1 MRQPIQWGASA
12 LSAFLLIS
20 ACGGDGKQT
29 AQPVT
34 SVPESACGDGV
45 DNDHD
50 GQIDCADLDC
60 RIAGGSCALAT
71 PLDRTVVTTL
81 AESAAFLYTGPDPL
95 QKDADSKVFDARRI
109 ALLRGRVVDETGS
122 PLAGVRVSI
131 ASHSE
136 YGYTLTRPDGLFDLA
151 VNGGERLLVEYDKDG
166 LVSVQR
172 AAQPGWQRYGRVP
185 DVGMVAQS
193 PRTTEVPSESSDTQS
208 LSGDAV
214 DGGLGKHQP
223 FLIFQPGTTSTAMLA
238 DGSKKELSS
247 IHVHVTE
254 YPLEKNSP
262 AQWTRTA
269 RFAPGT
275 LPSSSGVHYGLDITT
290 DEAAALGAKHV
301 TFSKPVALYVENV
314 LGLPVGTAVPTG
326 YYDPSTGQWQSSPG
340 GRVLKVLDV
349 SGSAVKVDVDGDG
362 AADSGSKL
370 DALGVTSAELAKLGQ
385 HYKAGSV
392 VWRATVTHFSSWDMF
407 FPVASPLT
415 ATAPSTSAVDV
426 RTIEVPSRRGN
437 AVVET
442 QAAGQSIGIAG
453 TPYSLHYQSDRTM
466 AYGPGHELEVPLIG
480 DVVPPGL
487 NGVLSTV
494 EIAGQQ
500 YHQYFDPSANL
511 HHVVTWDGNDGFGRS
526 LQGPQTA
533 SVSITFFYDGAFA
546 IGESFGN
553 AALATP
559 GVDTSIDV
567 PNGTLTAT
575 FEMPVGVWD
584 AKAYGLGGFSLD
596 VLHAYDPAH
605 QTIFFGWGDTRA
617 AHNVA
622 LAITQPAKSFD
633 VGTPDNVA
641 VAADGSVFV
650 TDDQQFNETAPGRIF
665 RVAPDGTTTVVA
677 GPGASS
683 SGANVVMGSPQG
695 LVIKADGS
703 LIAADYLGNAI
714 RAIHPDGTTTTLV
727 SENADDNPE
736 VEANL
741 EALDGLALGQREE
754 LYIVNG
760 DQVLRLEGGVLARF
774 AGVASSAVGGD
785 QSGDGGPA
793 LNAILVTPSAVAV
806 GPDGSVYISEVGKDG
821 VGGGHRVRRVFP
833 DGTIRTVAGTG
844 KEGFS
849 GDGHQGTAAELS
861 KPHGLAVAPDGT
873 LYIADQG
880 NARIRRVTPDGL
892 IQTIFGGGN
901 EKPENATL
909 AAKAKID
916 SPDGLALGK
925 DGALYVAAQRALY
938 RIAPGMPAI
947 AAADSVIPSS
957 DGRTLYQFDARG
969 RHEATLDAMTGVT
982 VLTFAYDDAG
992 RIASVEDENGKK
1004 TTIER
1009 GSDGAPRAIVAP
1021 FGQRTTLEPD
1031 RAGNLK
1037 TVTDPLGRAV
1047 KLGYDDSG
1055 RLVQV
1060 TDPSKG
1066 IHSFGYDPAGRLTSV
1081 TDPTGYKETLALNE
1095 TPTGH
1100 TVTVT
1105 TPAQRATSYS
1115 EDTVAGTLTRSVR
1128 LPDKT
1133 QQQWS
1138 DALVSRTDTAA
1149 DGTVTTTYY
1158 DRDSAFGAQSLV
1170 PTEIDVATP
1179 GGRQLTVSPQR
1190 TKKLTDID
1198 NPLSLEVWDELVQ
1211 INDRTYESVYKRS
1224 DRTLVTTTPEG
1235 RTSTTT
1241 LDTKGRTLDVTA
1253 SGVASVHYD
1262 YDDAGHVTQV
1272 TRRAGR
1278 ETRSES
1284 FTYGTDGLLATTTDS
1299 MKHVTVFMRDNGG
1312 RVTQVTLPDTNRIV
1326 WGLDP
1331 NDNVTAITPPG
1342 KNPHEFTYNDANLL
1356 TTVTPPPVQGAKSP
1370 ALTVGASQYDYD
1382 TDFAVT
1388 KIERSDG
1395 RDIAFDYDS
1404 SGRLTSMSLEKAKIS
1419 YGYDSGGALASV
1431 NRSDSVRVDVRHDG
1445 PLWTSTKWSGAIK
1458 GSVKA
1463 DYDENFWLS
1472 SLTVNDASTVDFAY
1486 DKDGLVTGASATG
1499 GALTLTRDPDTG
1511 MVTSTSLG
1519 TVDTATS
1526 FNPFGEVTNLS
1537 AAFGG
1542 TDAFSQSID
1551 RDSLGRITHIAEVI
1565 GGDTHDL
1572 HYSYDQV
1579 GRLTEAERDGSI
1591 TDYEYDA
1598 NGNRTRVTVD
1608 GVETAKGTYDAQDRI
1623 QSYGTATFE
1632 QTAQGDLVR
1641 RTDGPSTLE
1650 LTYDELGNLTKAI
1663 ASDGS
1668 KASTVEYVVDGF
1680 GRRVAERVNGAFS
1693 KSWLYR
1699 DALRPI
1705 SEVNAD
1711 GTFMHFVYTSG
1722 DSAPDFILRSGKPY
1736 RVVKDHLGSV
1746 RLVVNAETGDVVQQ
1760 LDYDEFGQV
1769 LQDTNPGFQPF
1780 GFAGGLYDAPTG
1792 LVRFGARDYDA
1803 TVGRWVTK
1811 DPRGFAGG
1819 DTNLYAY
1826 CASDPINHMDPTGL
1840 DDDDIAVAKGILEW
1854 LIELPMCAVFGCS
1867 EAGGAAG
1874 EKIHSMSE
1882 GEKVLQ
1888 SATFFALGTAGGI
1901 ARAGRVGKALL
1912 RGQENIRR
1920 FATLNEARA
1929 AARAFA
1935 ELGDDA
1941 VNFVQEI
1948 GPLKGR
1954 VTGRMSADGLRGWR
1968 IDFDAT
1974 KGMHINWWDRTAGA
1988 ARSVWRYGANIV
2000 EGATVDDF
2008 YALLQHFP

>member
-1 MRQPIQWGASA
+1 M
-12 LSAFLLIS
+12 
-20 ACGGDGKQT
+20 
-29 AQPVT
+29 
-34 SVPESACGDGV
+34 

-60 RIAGGSCALAT
+60 RIAGGSCSLAP
-71 PLDRTVVTTL
+71 PLDRSVASTL
-81 AESAAFLYTGPDPL
+81 GEAAAFLYSGPDPL
-95 QKDADSKVFDARRI
+95 QKDADAKAFDARRI
-109 ALLRGRVVDETGS
+109 ALLRGHVVDQSGS
-122 PLAGVRVSI
+122 SLAGVRVS
-131 ASHSE
+131 ASAHPE
-136 YGYTLTRPDGLFDLA
+136 YGYTFTRPDGLFDLA
-151 VNGGERLLVEYDKDG
+151 VNGGARLLLDYEKDG

-172 AAQPGWQRYGRVP
+172 VVQPGWQRYARAP
-185 DVGMVAQS
+185 EVGMVAQS
-193 PRTTEVPSESSDTQS
+193 SRTSEVRGHADDAQS
-208 LSGDAV
+208 VSGDAV
-214 DGGLGKHQP
+214 EDGFGKHQP
-223 FLIFQPGTTSTAMLA
+223 FLVFQPRTTATAKLD
-238 DGSKKELSS
+238 DGSEKELSS

-254 YPLEKNSP
+254 YPLEKTSP
-262 AQWTRTA
+262 AHWTRTA

-290 DEAAALGAKHV
+290 DEATRLGAKHV
-301 TFSKPVALYVENV
+301 MFSKPVALYVENV

-340 GRVLKVLDV
+340 GRVVKVLDI
-349 SGSAVKVDVDGDG
+349 SGGAATMDIDGDG
-362 AADSGSKL
+362 TADTGAKL
-370 DALGVTSAELAKLGQ
+370 DAVGITSAELTKVAG
-385 HYKAGSV
+385 HFKAGSV
-392 VWRATVTHFSSWDMF
+392 LWRASVSHFSSWDMF
-407 FPVASPLT
+407 FPVASQPT

-437 AVVET
+437 EVVET
-442 QAAGQSIGIAG
+442 QALGQSIGVAG

-466 AYGPGHELEVPLIG
+466 AYGPGYQLEVPLIG
-480 DVVPPGL
+480 DTVPPGL

-500 YHQYFDPSANL
+500 YQQYFDPSANL

-526 LQGPQTA
+526 LQGPQLA

-546 IGESFGN
+546 IGESFGS

-584 AKAYGLGGFSLD
+584 AKGYGLGGFSLD

-622 LAITQPAKSFD
+622 LAVTQPAKSFD
-633 VGTPDNVA
+633 VGTPDNVT
-641 VAADGSVFV
+641 VAADGSIFV
-650 TDDQQFNETAPGRIF
+650 TDDEQFDETAPGRIF

-677 GPGASS
+677 GLGASG

-695 LVIKADGS
+695 LVIKSDGTI
-703 LIAADYLGNAI
+703 IAADYLGNAI
-714 RAIHPDGTTTTLV
+714 RAIHPDGSMTTLV
-727 SENADDNPE
+727 SENADDNPD
-736 VEANL
+736 VEASL

-760 DQVLRLEGGVLARF
+760 NEVFRLEGGMLAPF
-774 AGVASSAVGGD
+774 AGVADANDSAGGD
-785 QSGDGGPA
+785 QSGDGGAA

-806 GPDGSVYISEVGKDG
+806 GPDGSVYVSEVGKDG
-821 VGGGHRVRRVFP
+821 VAGGHRVRRILP

-844 KEGFS
+844 NEGFS
-849 GDGHQGTAAELS
+849 GDGHQATAAALS

-892 IQTIFGGGN
+892 IQTIFGGGD
-901 EKPENATL
+901 EKPEDATL
-909 AAKAKID
+909 AEKAKID

-938 RIAPGMPAI
+938 RLAPGLPAI
-947 AAADSVIPSS
+947 AAGESVIPSS
-957 DGRTLYQFDARG
+957 DGRTLYRFDARG
-969 RHEATLDAMTGVT
+969 RHEATIDAMTGVT
-982 VLTFAYDDAG
+982 LLTFAYDDAE

-1009 GSDGAPRAIVAP
+1009 GSDGAPTAIVAP

-1031 RAGNLK
+1031 SSGNLH

-1047 KLGYDDSG
+1047 KLDYDDSG

-1060 TDPSKG
+1060 TDPNKG
-1066 IHSFGYDPAGRLTSV
+1066 IHSFDYDPAGRLTGV

-1105 TPAQRATSYS
+1105 TPEQRATDYS

-1133 QQQWS
+1133 QQEWS

-1158 DRDSAFGAQSLV
+1158 DRDPAFGAQSLV

-1179 GGRQLTVSPQR
+1179 GGHTLTVSPQR

-1198 NPLSLEVWDELVQ
+1198 DPLSLEVWDELVQ
-1211 INDRTYESVYKRS
+1211 INDRTYDSVYERS

-1241 LDTKGRTLDVTA
+1241 LDAKGRTQDVTA
-1253 SGVASVHYD
+1253 PGVASVHYD
-1262 YDDAGHVTQV
+1262 YDDAGHVTQL
-1272 TRRAGR
+1272 TRKAGR
-1278 ETRSES
+1278 EVRTES

-1299 MKHVTVFMRDNGG
+1299 MKHVTTFTRDDGG
-1312 RVTQVTLPDTNRIV
+1312 RVNQVTLPDENSIV

-1342 KNPHEFTYNDANLL
+1342 KNPHEFTYNEANLL
-1356 TTVTPPPVQGAKSP
+1356 SAVTPPPVRGAPSP
-1370 ALTVGASQYDYD
+1370 ALTVGASKYDYD
-1382 TDFAVT
+1382 TDFALSQ
-1388 KIERSDG
+1388 IERSDG
-1395 RDIAFDYDS
+1395 RNVDFDYDS

-1419 YGYDSGGALASV
+1419 YGYDAGGALASV
-1431 NRSDSVRVDVRHDG
+1431 NRSDSVRVDVQHDG
-1445 PLWTSTKWSGAIK
+1445 PLWTSTKWSGAIE

-1463 DYDENFWLS
+1463 DYDENFWLA
-1472 SLTVNDASTVDFAY
+1472 SLTVNDASTVDFSY

-1511 MVTSTSLG
+1511 RVTSTSLG
-1519 TVDTATS
+1519 TVDTATT
-1526 FNPFGEVTNLS
+1526 FNPFGEVTTLS

-1542 TDAFSQSID
+1542 ADAFSQSID
-1551 RDSLGRITHIAEVI
+1551 RDALGRITHIAEVI
-1565 GGDTHDL
+1565 GVDAHDL
-1572 HYSYDQV
+1572 QYTYDEV

-1608 GVETAKGTYDAQDRI
+1608 GVETAKGSYDAQDRI
-1623 QSYGTATFE
+1623 ETYGTATFE
-1632 QTAQGDLVR
+1632 QTALGDLVR
-1641 RTDGPSTLE
+1641 RTDGASTLE

-1663 ASDGS
+1663 TSDGNTT
-1668 KASTVEYVVDGF
+1668 STIEYVIDGF
-1680 GRRVAERVNGAFS
+1680 GRRVGERANGAFS

-1705 SEVNAD
+1705 SEVDAD
-1711 GTFMHFVYTSG
+1711 GTFTHFVYANG

-1746 RLVVNAETGDVVQQ
+1746 RLVVNAETGEIAQQ

-1780 GFAGGLYDAPTG
+1780 GFAGGLYDAQTG

-1803 TVGRWVTK
+1803 STGRWASK
-1811 DPRGFAGG
+1811 DPISFQGG
-1819 DTNLYAY
+1819 QMNLYIYAG
-1826 CASDPINHMDPTGL
+1826 SDPVNRVDPTGL
-1840 DDDDIAVAKGILEW
+1840 MEIVPTD
-1854 LIELPMCAVFGCS
+1854 F
-1867 EAGGAAG
+1867 
-1874 EKIHSMSE
+1874 
-1882 GEKVLQ
+1882 
-1888 SATFFALGTAGGI
+1888 
-1901 ARAGRVGKALL
+1901 
-1912 RGQENIRR
+1912 
-1920 FATLNEARA
+1920 
-1929 AARAFA
+1929 
-1935 ELGDDA
+1935 
-1941 VNFVQEI
+1941 I
-1948 GPLKGR
+1948 GPLREDQQRGLTCEQKSALKELLARERKYGSHKAARMSTILFGDGLLIPFNSSLGLTVPSPHGPMDLDWFATVRAVNYAGPLTSDMVYVAGKLAWTMARYFGR
-1954 VTGRMSADGLRGWR
+1954 VPIGHALPYMDPGEFNAATALAEDLRFVNL
-1968 IDFDAT
+1968 FDKQFFHDYRPT
-1974 KGMHINWWDRTAGA
+1974 RQC
-1988 ARSVWRYGANIV
+1988 
-2000 EGATVDDF
+2000 E
-2008 YALLQHFP
+2008 